1 MDIYMIGI
9 DLGTTN
15 SLVSFWDGDKSTIIP
30 NSLEE
35 NLTPSVISM
44 DDNGDILIGKAA
56 KERLITHPH
65 LTAAFFKRYM
75 GSNKVMTL
83 GKASFRPEEL
93 SALVLKSLKTDAEN
107 FLQQEVTDA
116 VISVP
121 AYFNDV
127 QRKTTKAAGQIAGL
141 NVKHIINEP
150 TAAAIAYGLHERKE
164 FTTFIVLDLGGG
176 TFDVSILEYF
186 SGVMEVH
193 ATAGDTFLGGED
205 FTDAIVE
212 SCLEDN
218 GVQVANLEKNALYA
232 LRRQAELCKLE
243 LSRKPTSGIIFHSH
257 ECHIDWKI
265 SRKNFE
271 LITSGLVQRMRMPI
285 ERAVRDS
292 KLNLKDLDGVILVGG
307 ATRMPMIRTM
317 MGKMFGKLPYS
328 TINPDEVVCLGAG
341 IQAGLK
347 TRQRALK
354 EIVLTDV
361 CPHTLGVEIVRCGG
375 SGAIAGGYFLP
386 IIERNSTVPLS
397 RVERVTTHYDNQTK
411 ILVEIFQGE
420 SRRTQSN
427 IKLSEIQINIPAAP
441 AGEPQIDIRFT
452 CDANGIL
459 EVDMDVIN
467 TGIRANLVIQENPG
481 IFSEDQIKKCL
492 EKLAKFKIH
501 PRDNMVN
508 RTLLA
513 KGERLYEEA
522 LGVKRH
528 RIAALLSS
536 FEGVLDKQNENDIT
550 RARRLLER
558 QLNEITKVRII
569 E

>member
-1 MDIYMIGI
+1 MIGI

-15 SLVSFWDGDKSTIIP
+15 SLVSFWNGDKSTIIP
-30 NSLEE
+30 NSLED

-44 DDNGDILIGKAA
+44 DDDGDILIGKAA

-75 GSNKVMTL
+75 GSNKVVTL
-83 GKASFRPEEL
+83 GQASFRPEEL
-93 SALVLKSLKTDAEN
+93 SALVLKSLKTDAEK

-121 AYFNDV
+121 AYFNDA

-176 TFDVSILEYF
+176 TFDVSILEYY

-212 SCLEDN
+212 GCLEDN
-218 GVQVANLEKNALYA
+218 GVQVANLEKKTLYA
-232 LRRQAELCKLE
+232 LRRQAERCKLE
-243 LSRKPTSGIIFHSH
+243 LSRKPTSGIIFNSH
-257 ECHIDWKI
+257 EWHIDWKI
-265 SRKNFE
+265 SREKFE
-271 LITSGLVQRMRMPI
+271 LITAGLVQRMRMPI

-292 KLNLKDLDGVILVGG
+292 KLNLKDLDGVIFVGG
-307 ATRMPMIRTM
+307 ATRMPMLRTM

-347 TRQRALK
+347 TRQRTLK

-361 CPHTLGVEIVRCGG
+361 CPHTLGVEIVRRGG
-375 SGAIAGGYFLP
+375 SGAIASGYFLP

-397 RVERVTTHYDNQTK
+397 RVERVTTHYDNQTT

-420 SRRTQSN
+420 SRRTQNN

-441 AGEPQIDIRFT
+441 AGEPHIDIRFT
-452 CDANGIL
+452 YDANGIL
-459 EVDMDVIN
+459 VVDMDVIN
-467 TGIRANLVIQENPG
+467 TDIKANLVIQENPG
-481 IFSEDQIKKCL
+481 LFSEDQIKKCL
-492 EKLAKFKIH
+492 EKMANFKIH

-522 LGVKRH
+522 LGDKRH
-528 RIAALLSS
+528 RIAVMLSS
-536 FEGVLDKQNENDIT
+536 FEGVLDKQNENDIA
-550 RARRLLER
+550 RARHLLGR
-558 QLNEITKVRII
+558 QLNEITKVGII

>member
-1 MDIYMIGI
+1 
-9 DLGTTN
+9 
-15 SLVSFWDGDKSTIIP
+15 
-30 NSLEE
+30 
-35 NLTPSVISM
+35 
-44 DDNGDILIGKAA
+44 
-56 KERLITHPH
+56 
-65 LTAAFFKRYM
+65 
-75 GSNKVMTL
+75 
-83 GKASFRPEEL
+83 
-93 SALVLKSLKTDAEN
+93 
-107 FLQQEVTDA
+107 
-116 VISVP
+116 
-121 AYFNDV
+121 
-127 QRKTTKAAGQIAGL
+127 
-141 NVKHIINEP
+141 
-150 TAAAIAYGLHERKE
+150 
-164 FTTFIVLDLGGG
+164 
-176 TFDVSILEYF
+176 
-186 SGVMEVH
+186 
-193 ATAGDTFLGGED
+193 
-205 FTDAIVE
+205 
-212 SCLEDN
+212 
-218 GVQVANLEKNALYA
+218 
-232 LRRQAELCKLE
+232 
-243 LSRKPTSGIIFHSH
+243 
-257 ECHIDWKI
+257 
-265 SRKNFE
+265 
-271 LITSGLVQRMRMPI
+271 MRMPI

-536 FEGVLDKQNENDIT
+536 FEGVLDKQKENDIT